1 MNWYLRIWADAINK
15 AESSKSYM
23 THKDKMVTLLIMFS
37 VAQGFNL
44 LVIFFLLG
52 SIFDFDPFISFDI
65 FPGKYLDTAL
75 SGIITLFLPFII
87 LNYLL
92 VFHKNRYRKFIQ
104 EKNTTNGWKI
114 FIIYFLSSLL
124 LFFLIIMVGK
134 LL

>member
-44 LVIFFLLG
+44 LAIFFFLG
-52 SIFDFDPFISFDI
+52 SLFEFDPFLSFNV
-65 FPGKYLDTAL
+65 FPGKYLNTAL

-92 VFHKNRYRKFIQ
+92 VFYKNRYKKFIQ
-104 EKNTTNGWKI
+104 EKHQNTGWKV

-124 LFFLIIMVGK
+124 LFFLIIIIGK
-134 LL
+134 L

>member
-15 AESSKSYM
+15 AENSKSYM

-44 LVIFFLLG
+44 LAIFFFVG
-52 SIFDFDPFISFDI
+52 SFFDFDPFLSFNV
-65 FPGKYLDTAL
+65 FPGKYLNTAL

-92 VFHKNRYRKFIQ
+92 VFYKNRYKKFIQ
-104 EKNTTNGWKI
+104 EKHQNTGWKV

-124 LFFLIIMVGK
+124 LFFLIIVIGK
-134 LL
+134 L